1 MGLVMFSLLVF
12 SMLVAVVTVATI
24 GEGHRDEAQRHGHC
38 KQQCQ
43 PQFLGHIFLLFVFVY
58 LFAFP
63 TTTVLPLPFRAS
75 PVAVPFYLRCS
86 RAKRT
91 DPHCFWSRNS
101 RSQAYCDS
109 SCLTF

>member
-1 MGLVMFSLLVF
+1 MFSLLVF
-12 SMLVAVVTVATI
+12 SMLVAVVPVATI

-58 LFAFP
+58 LYCFPYYYCLASVVQGFSSGGPLLFA
-63 TTTVLPLPFRAS
+63 LL
-75 PVAVPFYLRCS
+75 S

-101 RSQAYCDS
+101 RSLAYCGL
-109 SCLTF
+109 SCLM